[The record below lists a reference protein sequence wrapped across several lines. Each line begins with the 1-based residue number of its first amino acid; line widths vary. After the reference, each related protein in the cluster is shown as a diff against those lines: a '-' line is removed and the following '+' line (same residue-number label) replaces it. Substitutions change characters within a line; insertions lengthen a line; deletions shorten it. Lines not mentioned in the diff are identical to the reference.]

1 MRCDRGDVTSPAGV
15 RVPPGPRLGAI
26 LRRRLCVHRRT
37 GVLGPRSV
45 CAWAWGR
52 WPAVLRD
59 TAQVW
64 ISRVAAKPRPGRRRR
79 GGAMTASARH
89 PAAQL
94 RPGRLRQGGSMTASA
109 RHPAAQLRP
118 ERRRR
123 GGSMTASARHSAAQQ
138 RPGRRRRVC
147 SITAR
152 CPAAQPRP
160 RAETRRWRV
169 GTAAGE
175 DNVADVLSRPPL
187 SCVKQSVTS
196 GIMPAP
202 GDGGGAE

>member
-109 RHPAAQLRP
+109 RHPAAQ
-118 ERRRR
+118 
-123 GGSMTASARHSAAQQ
+123 
-138 RPGRRRRVC
+138 
-147 SITAR
+147 
-152 CPAAQPRP
+152 PRP

>member
-138 RPGRRRRVC
+138 RPGRRRRCRVNLYAHATRLSAQIAEWHPHKDLC
-147 SITAR
+147 DKTVRSR
-152 CPAAQPRP
+152 VRSQQMPPAVTRAQPRP
-160 RAETRRWRV
+160 GWQR
-169 GTAAGE
+169 
-175 DNVADVLSRPPL
+175 
-187 SCVKQSVTS
+187 
-196 GIMPAP
+196 
-202 GDGGGAE
+202 